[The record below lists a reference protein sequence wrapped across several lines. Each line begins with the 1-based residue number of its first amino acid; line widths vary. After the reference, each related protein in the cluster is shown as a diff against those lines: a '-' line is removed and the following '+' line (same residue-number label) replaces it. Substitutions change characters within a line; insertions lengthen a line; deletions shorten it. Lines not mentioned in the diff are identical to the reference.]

1 MGSSNF
7 YVDTCVLGDIL
18 KQYDGLNSS
27 KALVGSK
34 FLKPSI
40 KKILNIA
47 IESDGDYGM
56 IFTSSFSFVELINK
70 FTEIFKESSFSI
82 DKLNAFLKQPPGWIT
97 IEDMGEELTN
107 WLRLVPLMTTE
118 GEAISGDDAIHI
130 ATAMSRQ
137 DEIIFCT
144 SDLRLAQ
151 LDIDKIIFLSQ

>member
-1 MGSSNF
+1 M
-7 YVDTCVLGDIL
+7 DTCVLGDIL
-18 KQYDGLNSS
+18 KQYDGFNSS

-34 FLKPSI
+34 FLTPSI
-40 KKILNIA
+40 KNKLNIA

-70 FTEIFKESSFSI
+70 FAEIFRESTFSI

-107 WLRLVPLMTTE
+107 WLHLVPLMTPK
-118 GEAISGDDAIHI
+118 GEPISGDDAIHL

-144 SDLRLAQ
+144 SDLRLIQ
-151 LDIDKIIFLSQ
+151 LKIDKIKFLSE